1 MARASELNVRSLV
14 REASRRHCRRP
25 AQAEPLATKS
35 STIEVGR
42 LRLAL
47 QSQDRRRILGQN
59 RASVALILHPVLRD
73 VELLVIRRAT
83 RDGDPWS
90 GHMGLPG
97 GRRDESDGE
106 DCQTAVRETREEL
119 GFDLESNA
127 ELIGTL
133 DEIQASAH
141 GKALDLVIASF
152 VFLVGASPSLV
163 LNEEVTE
170 AFWVSLQSLQDGAHS
185 ISHEVSFQ
193 GQPRLLPAFGV
204 EGRVIW
210 GITHR
215 IVSNLLDRL
224 QH

>member
-25 AQAEPLATKS
+25 AQAEPLAIIS
-35 STIEVGR
+35 STVEIGR

-47 QSQDRRRILGQN
+47 QRQDQRRILGQN
-59 RASVALILHPVLRD
+59 RASVALILRPVLRD
-73 VELLVIRRAT
+73 IELLVIRRAT

-106 DCQTAVRETREEL
+106 DYQTALRETREEL
-119 GFDLESNA
+119 GVDLVSSA
-127 ELIGTL
+127 EPIGTL
-133 DEIQASAH
+133 DDIQAAAN
-141 GKALDLVIASF
+141 GQAFDLVIACF

-163 LNEEVTE
+163 LNDEVTE
-170 AFWVSLQSLQDGAHS
+170 ALWVSLQNLRDGVHS
-185 ISHEVSFQ
+185 MSHEVSFQ
-193 GQPRLLPAFGV
+193 GQPRLLPAFCV

-224 QH
+224 